1 MWPGIPEEISI
12 SYSKTHLAFEE
23 LRAALDEYGSRIRR
37 CVQVRNVEVS
47 FHADLFRQSRNL
59 RSDVDVHAIERIVP
73 VTETEIRDAGLI
85 ISC

>member
-1 MWPGIPEEISI
+1 MEISL
-12 SYSKTHLAFEE
+12 SETHLAFKE

-37 CVQVRNVEVS
+37 CVQMRDVEVS
-47 FHADLFRQSRNL
+47 FYADLFRQSRNL